1 MTSHLMLRITAPII
15 AICFL
20 LLALGVVAAW
30 QVDAWQKMVAGEL
43 RANVSG
49 IRAGEELEILVRE
62 ARTGLDSYLISAN
75 PKSLDEV
82 RELRDKTEQWLAEAE
97 RWTKAPEKRHLMER
111 ARNGNNRFWNELD
124 RIRKSGEPNSM
135 PDQVRALIDTTLVPE
150 VLNPAHEYLD
160 LSEEEVEASIA
171 RHQMFADRL
180 VYALLLLGVCG
191 SACGLF
197 AGFGLAR
204 GLSRRLIQ
212 LSVLIR
218 DAAGR
223 LDVGVEPINIS
234 PGQLG
239 QMENVLRQIAE
250 RVTAI
255 VAELQQRESKMRQA
269 EQLAAVGQ
277 LAASMAHEL
286 RNPLTSMKIL
296 VQTAM
301 TGSHDGKFSGTERA
315 GLRDRDLV
323 ILEDE
328 INRLDLLIQSFLDLA
343 RPPKLEKQTMDIRL
357 LAQQTCQFVVRR
369 AAPSVSVNC
378 RVPLAPAYAAVD
390 PGQLRQVLLN
400 LLLNSLDAVAGR
412 GQVSVTV
419 EDPADEWIKLHV
431 SDTGCGLPSNLAG
444 RLFEPFATTKE
455 TGLGLGLSICKRI
468 MEAHGGSITGGNRPG
483 GGAVFTLRLPTARTN
498 SQEQTPPSTLAGDGR
513 TALPSGAI

>member
-1 MTSHLMLRITAPII
+1 MSTRLMLRITAPII

-20 LLALGVVAAW
+20 LLGLGVGAAW
-30 QVDAWQKMVAGEL
+30 QVDQWQKMVASEL

-75 PKSLDEV
+75 PRSLDEV
-82 RELRDKTEQWLAEAE
+82 RELRDKMEQWLAEAE
-97 RWTKAPEKRHLMER
+97 RWTKAPEKRQLMDR
-111 ARNGNNRFWNELD
+111 ARHGNNRFWNELE
-124 RIRKSGEPNSM
+124 RIRKDAAPDTM
-135 PDQVRALIDTTLVPE
+135 PDQVRTLINTILVPE
-150 VLNPAHEYLD
+150 VLDPAHQYLD
-160 LSEEEVEASIA
+160 LSEEEVEESIA
-171 RHQMFADRL
+171 RHQLFADRL

-191 SACGLF
+191 SASGLV

-223 LDVGVEPINIS
+223 LDVGVEPINVS
-234 PGQLG
+234 AGQLG

-250 RVTAI
+250 RVTTI
-255 VAELQQRESKMRQA
+255 VAELQQRERKVRQA

-277 LAASMAHEL
+277 LAAGMAHEL
-286 RNPLTSMKIL
+286 RNPLTSMKML

-301 TGSHDGKFSGTERA
+301 ARSDDGGLGGVERA
-315 GLRDRDLV
+315 GLRQRDLA
-323 ILEDE
+323 ILEEE
-328 INRLDLLIQSFLDLA
+328 INRLERLIQSFLDLA
-343 RPPKLEKQTMDIRL
+343 KPPMLEKQTMDIRL
-357 LAQQTCQFVVRR
+357 LAQQTCAFVARR
-369 AAPSVSVNC
+369 AAPSVAVECAVPPAPVN
-378 RVPLAPAYAAVD
+378 AAVD

-400 LLLNSLDAVAGR
+400 LLLNSLDAVAGHGR
-412 GQVSVTV
+412 VFVRV
-419 EDPADEWIKLHV
+419 EEPSGAWVKLQV
-431 SDTGCGLPSNLAG
+431 SDTGGGLPAKFTG

-468 MEAHGGSITGGNRPG
+468 MEAHGGSIAGANQPA
-483 GGAVFTLRLPTARTN
+483 GGAVFTLQLPACCTVDRD
-498 SQEQTPPSTLAGDGR
+498 QTPVPAVPGDGR
-513 TALPSGAI
+513 TAAPSSAT